1 MSKEIEE
8 LMQKS
13 IICENKILSEMI
25 QDIEPKKEQR
35 FTDLEIEATKKEQFS
50 VVVYKK
56 DNVIVRFFKNIA
68 YSLEKMKIMKFSQIF
83 SKIGNSHF

>member
-13 IICENKILSEMI
+13 IISENIILSEMI
-25 QDIEPKKEQR
+25 EDIIPKKEQR
-35 FTDLEIEATKKEQFS
+35 FTDLEMEITKKQQFS

-56 DNVIVRFFKNIA
+56 ENFLVRFFKSIS
-68 YSLEKMKIMKFSQIF
+68 YSIEKFRIMKFSQVF
-83 SKIGNSHF
+83 SKMGQSHF